1 MGLNAVGDG
10 REISQDNFVEI
21 SIEDPRNKYNKI
33 KDYRVINKNI
43 IIINSQF
50 DPMLVSREIQESN
63 ILENFKMIF
72 IVGTDIKIHD
82 DIDLVWGIFTRFD
95 PTLDISFKN
104 CDIKNSSVQFSGTM
118 IIDATQKDW
127 YPKVLNM
134 SPDIVDKVEK
144 NWKNY

>member
-1 MGLNAVGDG
+1 M
-10 REISQDNFVEI
+10 I
-21 SIEDPRNKYNKI
+21 
-33 KDYRVINKNI
+33 
-43 IIINSQF
+43 
-50 DPMLVSREIQESN
+50 VSREVQESN

-127 YPKVLNM
+127 YPKVLHM
-134 SPDIVDKVEK
+134 SSDIVDKVEK